1 MSKNVSPGIKGAFIG
16 VILAVC
22 AMIVGD
28 YADQLRVKR
37 ADYETWQTTVSM
49 SFDEHII
56 PTTFITNATYK
67 ATKAGTGHLIEF
79 VFEVIDGDHKG
90 FPLRSW
96 INVDNPNPKATEIGL
111 AEFSALCRAVN
122 VLTPKDTVE
131 FINKPLNLKVA
142 VKPRND
148 GEGMTNEVKAYEATG
163 NYQAAAGGG
172 EDLPF

>member
-56 PTTFITNATYK
+56 PTTFITNATYTVHWFPDLTTLQAFLDDRHVLGQSNCEFYPQK
-67 ATKAGTGHLIEF
+67 NYSHCDLYVVLPKYVDDEWVNTIGH
-79 VFEVIDGDHKG
+79 EVLHGLLGDYH
-90 FPLRSW
+90 RH
-96 INVDNPNPKATEIGL
+96 
-111 AEFSALCRAVN
+111 
-122 VLTPKDTVE
+122 
-131 FINKPLNLKVA
+131 
-142 VKPRND
+142 
-148 GEGMTNEVKAYEATG
+148 
-163 NYQAAAGGG
+163 
-172 EDLPF
+172 